1 MATPQSSCAAT
12 GVAIRP
18 PPTSEIATAE
28 PRTTRESFIRDAPPL
43 CPLAERWTNRRRSS
57 AARRTSGPLHLKPTA
72 AGLSRTGLEQ
82 RADGARTQAFLRQ
95 DGGKGRVSRRV
106 SPNARPRKSSAP
118 RTTRSGGEPPDSAL
132 VRALSLT

>member
-12 GVAIRP
+12 GAAIRP

-57 AARRTSGPLHLKPTA
+57 AARRTSGPLHLKPTLKHFFGKTEEKA
-72 AGLSRTGLEQ
+72 ASAVASPPTPGPGNPALPEPRG
-82 RADGARTQAFLRQ
+82 QAANRLT
-95 DGGKGRVSRRV
+95 V
-106 SPNARPRKSSAP
+106 PSSA
-118 RTTRSGGEPPDSAL
+118 RFL
-132 VRALSLT
+132 